1 MANHFAGYYA
11 PKNRAVLLAIHP
23 TMLQTYWC
31 IDLLAILIFGFVK
44 LSALFFYRRI
54 FCSGRNGVFNIVTW
68 VTIAVVVAWEICFFV
83 MTFLVCGPDL
93 HNLFYNASTTICTI
107 LFPYYEATVISDF
120 LLDVLILVM
129 PIPLIWRLHTNISR
143 KLAVTGVFMFALA
156 GITKT
161 SFKAILNGNTFIVLE
176 AGFTIVAANL
186 PSLWYFTTGV
196 TPAGVLRSVRSL
208 VSLGS
213 SNKSKGSKT
222 EGNSSFKLQDMD
234 ASFSSQTAVSESHI
248 QAEPVEQHRVRE

>member
-1 MANHFAGYYA
+1 
-11 PKNRAVLLAIHP
+11 
-23 TMLQTYWC
+23 
-31 IDLLAILIFGFVK
+31 
-44 LSALFFYRRI
+44 
-54 FCSGRNGVFNIVTW
+54 
-68 VTIAVVVAWEICFFV
+68 
-83 MTFLVCGPDL
+83 
-93 HNLFYNASTTICTI
+93 
-107 LFPYYEATVISDF
+107 
-120 LLDVLILVM
+120 
-129 PIPLIWRLHTNISR
+129 
-143 KLAVTGVFMFALA
+143 MFALA
-156 GITKT
+156 GVGASCARMVITIHLVT
-161 SFKAILNGNTFIVLE
+161 AGEAIDNEDIFQSNTQWQYFIVLE